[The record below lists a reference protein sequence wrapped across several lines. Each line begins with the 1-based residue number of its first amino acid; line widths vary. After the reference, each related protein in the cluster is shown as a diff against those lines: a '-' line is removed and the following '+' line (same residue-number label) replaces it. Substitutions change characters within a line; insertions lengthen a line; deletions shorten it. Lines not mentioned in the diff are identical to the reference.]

1 MINIYGCM
9 HYLVVHFIRF
19 NTHKTH
25 KQVFMYIIH
34 TYMGLNYKDFTT
46 VIFDYYISFIYETFK
61 N

>member
-1 MINIYGCM
+1 M